1 MSDDKEKPGVV
12 IDVTPE
18 PEPEQEPR
26 SEQEPTPE
34 ETPTGE
40 QSPARTKPSGGSR
53 APIIIAVLALLLV
66 IAALLFAYQY
76 TRQASAD
83 LAAINATL
91 SQSLQQQD
99 ALQQQLGKAEQAV
112 REQAQR
118 LQAQQQ
124 KVDAQQATFSSAQA
138 SFAEQEE
145 LLEQERLRMQ
155 EREAELRASV
165 ADVHKRVGSSGTQW
179 MVAEAEY
186 LARLANNRLS
196 LSRDVATAR
205 VALLLA
211 DQRLRDTGDP
221 GWNGVRR
228 QFARDITQLDKTNLP
243 DSVGIS
249 ARLSS
254 LAEQVPQLH
263 LGRATLGGVAV
274 RPRQEEAPTD
284 DRSQRSWDTLLD
296 DLWNGFKETVRIRR
310 NDQPVQAMLPPEQQY
325 FLYENLRLH
334 LEAAR
339 LAVARGDNTLYHD
352 SLNTV
357 KGWLLAHFDADDK
370 LTQLMRD
377 SLVELEGHD
386 IFPALPDISQ
396 SLKALQIRQKLNA
409 DLARPIT
416 PAPEPIEAEPAG
428 TEPGDE

>member
-18 PEPEQEPR
+18 PEQEPAKEQEAP
-26 SEQEPTPE
+26 PE
-34 ETPTGE
+34 ETPLAEET
-40 QSPARTKPSGGSR
+40 PAGSKAATGSR
-53 APIIIAVLALLLV
+53 LPIIIAVLSLLLV
-66 IAALLFAYQY
+66 AAALVFAYQY
-76 TRQASAD
+76 TRQASGD
-83 LAAINATL
+83 LAAINASL
-91 SQSLQQQD
+91 SKSLEQQE
-99 ALQQQLGKAEQAV
+99 ALQQQLAKAEQAV

-118 LQAQQQ
+118 LEAQQQ
-124 KVDAQQATFSSAQA
+124 KVDKQEAAFSSAQET
-138 SFAEQEE
+138 FAEQEE
-145 LLEQERLRMQ
+145 LLEQERQRMQ

-165 ADVHKRVGSSGTQW
+165 ADVHKRVGASGTQW

-186 LARLANNRLS
+186 LARLANNRLT

-205 VALLLA
+205 AALLLS

-228 QFARDITQLDKTNLP
+228 QFARDITRLDKANQP
-243 DSVGIS
+243 DTVGIS

-263 LGRATLGGVAV
+263 LGRATLGGPAM
-274 RPRQEEAPTD
+274 REPKAQPQAE

-296 DLWNGFKETVRIRR
+296 DLWGGFKDTVRIRR

-339 LAVARGDNTLYHD
+339 LAVARGDNKLYHD
-352 SLNTV
+352 SLGTV
-357 KGWLLAHFDADDK
+357 KGWLVAHFDADDK
-370 LTQLMRD
+370 LTKVMRD
-377 SLVELEGHD
+377 SLSELAEHD
-386 IFPALPDISQ
+386 IFPPLPDISQ

-409 DLARPIT
+409 DLARPIAA
-416 PAPEPIEAEPAG
+416 APEPEDMEPADM
-428 TEPGDE
+428 EPGDE